1 MTAAGTPLS
10 ILMVDDDV
18 DFCESLAT
26 ILRSDQVEVRT
37 AATLHEA
44 EGLLRRLSFDL
55 VITDLRL
62 SGAPDFEGLQVI
74 GRAKEKAPATRVV
87 LLTAFGGAAVERAAK
102 RLGALECWSKGMPV
116 PDLIA
121 RLRGLG
127 VPVRRTPP
135 PAS

>member
-1 MTAAGTPLS
+1 MTAARAPLS
-10 ILMVDDDV
+10 ILVVDDDV

-26 ILRSDQVEVRT
+26 ILRSDQVQVRT

-44 EGLLRRLSFDL
+44 EGLLRRRSFDL

-74 GRAKEKAPATRVV
+74 GRAKEKATRVV

-127 VPVRRTPP
+127 VPVRQAPP

>member
-1 MTAAGTPLS
+1 MTAARAPLS
-10 ILMVDDDV
+10 ILVVDDDV

-37 AATLHEA
+37 AATLDEA
-44 EGLLRRLSFDL
+44 EGLLRRRSFDL

-74 GRAKEKAPATRVV
+74 GRAKEKATRVV

-127 VPVRRTPP
+127 VPVRQTPP

>member
-1 MTAAGTPLS
+1 MTAARAPLS
-10 ILMVDDDV
+10 ILVVDDDV

-37 AATLHEA
+37 AATLDEA
-44 EGLLRRLSFDL
+44 EGLLRRRSFDL

-74 GRAKEKAPATRVV
+74 GRAKEKATRVV

-127 VPVRRTPP
+127 VPVRPP
-135 PAS
+135 RAPAP